1 MRSKLSN
8 LLWGL
13 FFVLIGIGFAG
24 NALWGWGFTLFFDGW
39 WTLFIIVPC
48 TISLIQNGFR
58 AWPFG
63 GLVIGIFLLLADRG
77 IVDGDILA
85 KLIVPFIFILIGLS
99 IIFKNILLREYSHH
113 KNVQY
118 QGGTSEYSAI
128 FAGRRDRIT
137 GEKFM
142 GTTINAIFGGIDLD
156 LRNAIIDEDIIINAS
171 AIFGGIN
178 IFVPTNVKVKISNV
192 PIFGGVDCKYNDST
206 DPNAPTILIN
216 STCMFG
222 GIDVK

>member
-13 FFVLIGIGFAG
+13 FFVIIGIGFAG
-24 NALWGWGFTLFFDGW
+24 NAVLGWHFNLFFHGW
-39 WTLFIIVPC
+39 WTLFIIIPFA
-48 TISLIQNGFR
+48 IDLIQNGIR
-58 AWPFG
+58 PWPLG
-63 GLVIGIFLLLADRG
+63 GLLVGIFLLLASRG

-99 IIFKNILLREYSHH
+99 IIFKNFLLREYTHH

-118 QGGTSEYSAI
+118 QGGNSEYSAI
-128 FAGRRDRIT
+128 FSGRTDRVT

-142 GTTINAIFGGIDLD
+142 GTTINAIFGGVDLD
-156 LRNAIIDEDIIINAS
+156 LRNAIIDEDVIINAS
-171 AIFGGIN
+171 AIFGGID
-178 IFVPTNVKVKISNV
+178 IFLPPNVKVKVSNV
-192 PIFGGVDCKYNDST
+192 PIFGGVDCKYVGSA

-222 GIDVK
+222 GIDIK